1 MDIHPLT
8 ILGFLIINLG
18 FWPVFIAIG
27 RRKGL
32 GSSGASMRRGW
43 AALSQPAPGLET
55 ITLRVGPIAIILGAL
70 LCFGGVFLGDVA
82 SGSSCRSACEVAGYD
97 GGRLR
102 GSPHVERSETTP
114 RACWCYKGRGKA
126 QTWSPEAIVLPA
138 KAD

>member
-70 LCFGGVFLGDVA
+70 LCFGGVFLGDA
-82 SGSSCRSACEVAGYD
+82 ESGSSCRSTCKVAGYD

-102 GSPHVERSETTP
+102 GSPHVER
-114 RACWCYKGRGKA
+114 
-126 QTWSPEAIVLPA
+126 
-138 KAD
+138 